1 MMNIEV
7 MHMMNLLLYIHRKR
21 LEKMIE
27 NGEDYNKILRQS
39 QILDKY
45 VNKKM
50 KKMLYGGSSS
60 VEDI

>member
-1 MMNIEV
+1 MI
-7 MHMMNLLLYIHRKR
+7 NLLLYIHRRK

-27 NGEDYNKILRQS
+27 S

-50 KKMLYGGSSS
+50 KKMLYEGSSS
-60 VEDI
+60 LENI